1 MAQDEKALVGELIRS
16 IDRTLKW
23 EASAGKDGGLELTL
37 RHARGEAKGEL
48 SDAVLTEALED
59 EGIGRNQLRER
70 IKRVRRRIFT
80 HRKPYTPWVM
90 PKIEPIGAPG
100 PRGGGWGGGGRR

>member
-1 MAQDEKALVGELIRS
+1 MAQEEKALVGELIRS
-16 IDRTLKW
+16 IDRTLRW
-23 EASAGKDGGLELTL
+23 ETTPGKDGGLELVL
-37 RHARGEAKGEL
+37 QHARGAAKGEL

-59 EGIGRNQLRER
+59 DGIGRNQLRER

-80 HRKPYTPWVM
+80 AGKPHTPWVL

-100 PRGGGWGGGGRR
+100 PRGGGWGGGRR